1 MEATHSSIP
10 SGKQPDVADAPL
22 TDTDKQNAPIEF
34 QGSLHHAL
42 LYSKTALSRLPS
54 ITQACNVRTR
64 SSVRLYLSILSFI
77 AIVSLIHLIRQTE
90 LAAAFQ
96 PIDSSFQADAI
107 SDADAQPR
115 ILILQHFSPHSS
127 PRFPMPDGLTESSRI
142 SHERYADLWQYDYR
156 ADERQLVLPVRE
168 GEDVVA
174 ETATQSF
181 NKLYAVMLAVM
192 DEMDKPVSERAEWIM

>member
-1 MEATHSSIP
+1 MEVTHCSIP
-10 SGKQPDVADAPL
+10 SEKQPEVAYAPL
-22 TDTDKQNAPIEF
+22 TDTEKQNGPIEF
-34 QGSLHHAL
+34 QGSLHRAL
-42 LYSKTALSRLPS
+42 LYSKTALSRLPR
-54 ITQACNVRTR
+54 ITQDCNVRTR

-77 AIVSLIHLIRQTE
+77 AIVTLIHLIRQTE
-90 LAAAFQ
+90 LAAVQ
-96 PIDSSFQADAI
+96 SIDSSFQADAI

-156 ADERQLVLPVRE
+156 ADERQLVLPVRD